1 MINAMF
7 RGRASFGRDGII
19 HTLIKRRPHGAP
31 ETSSTPW
38 NDKRPECEI
47 IYSRYARSTNH
58 CMSSSLPGGR
68 NAIWMLRVDVVA
80 AGMLPIDS
88 LEVKGG
94 GGRGLFIRAKMII
107 SRE

>member
-1 MINAMF
+1 
-7 RGRASFGRDGII
+7 
-19 HTLIKRRPHGAP
+19 
-31 ETSSTPW
+31 
-38 NDKRPECEI
+38 
-47 IYSRYARSTNH
+47 
-58 CMSSSLPGGR
+58 MSSSLPGGR

-88 LEVKGG
+88 LEVKEG